1 MIYKNNKIAKEMEED
16 RGEKMGVEIEYIR
29 KFLGEK

>member
-1 MIYKNNKIAKEMEED
+1 MIYKNNKIAKKW
-16 RGEKMGVEIEYIR
+16 RGGQGEKMGVEIEYIR

>member
-1 MIYKNNKIAKEMEED
+1 MEGED

-29 KFLGEK
+29 RFLGEK